1 MGVRC
6 CWLPPPRR
14 PLGHIGPE
22 SSERMALYRN
32 LGGNSNVSSY
42 EIGPSLITVT
52 FRDGAPYTYTYQ
64 SAGTGHVETMKKLA
78 IAGRGLNSY
87 INTHVRHLYA
97 SKG

>member
-1 MGVRC
+1 
-6 CWLPPPRR
+6 
-14 PLGHIGPE
+14 
-22 SSERMALYRN
+22 MALYRN
-32 LGGNSNVSSY
+32 LGGNSNISSY

-78 IAGRGLNSY
+78 ISGRGLNCY
-87 INTHVRHLYA
+87 INTHVKHSYA